1 MTNVLRNVSTLR
13 LVSFSNTLLRQ
24 RILYPITTNVSDMER
39 RRNLHCRGIEPINT
53 PLPFKISPLVNF
65 GTEPATKPVTEKL
78 SSDVLE
84 SSKLVKES
92 PGQSNDSNKP
102 TQEQLDHVFNVLR
115 NTLPTLFI
123 QPMDYSVYS
132 PNLIFENNIKGKH
145 TVGLYHYVKTVALLR
160 TVGHLKYAYVKLE
173 VLKIT
178 KHPEDNSV
186 RIRWSV
192 RGISGLKV
200 MFQFWKVKLWKFK
213 EILDQQ
219 EAWYD
224 GFSTCYVGPD
234 GLIYKHVADRVMP
247 DQSKEAN
254 TVIKD
259 SPLAAASVAAT
270 AAPKVAF
277 VIGLTTDI
285 STCIT

>member
-1 MTNVLRNVSTLR
+1 MTNLLRNVSTLR
-13 LVSFSNTLLRQ
+13 LVSFSNTFLRQ
-24 RILYPITTNVSDMER
+24 RKIILHPITNCPDIEGR
-39 RRNLHCRGIEPINT
+39 RYLHDGADPTNT
-53 PLPFKISPLVNF
+53 PFATRVNSLVNF
-65 GTEPATKPVTEKL
+65 GTELAQRQVTEKR
-78 SSDVLE
+78 SRDVFE
-84 SSKLVKES
+84 RSKLVKNS
-92 PGQSNDSNKP
+92 PEPTNDPNKP
-102 TQEQLDHVFNVLR
+102 TLEQLDHVFNVLR
-115 NTLPTLFI
+115 ETLPKLFI
-123 QPMDYSVYS
+123 QPMDYSIYS

-145 TVGLYHYVKTVALLR
+145 TVGLYHYVKQVALLR
-160 TVGHLKYAYVKLE
+160 TVGHLKYAYVKFD

-178 KHPEDNSV
+178 KHPEDFSI

-224 GFSTCYVGPD
+224 GFSTCYIGPD

-254 TVIKD
+254 TTLKET
-259 SPLAAASVAAT
+259 PLAAASVAAT

-285 STCIT
+285 SNCIT